1 MHKGRIYFLGN
12 SNSIHLVRWANELY
26 KRGWECLVCTFNK
39 NKPSL
44 EFLKGIKVIYVPE
57 WVESYKT
64 KFRFL
69 PLKYRFLRLLKNSD
83 YDIFHIHSIPVGN
96 SNIFFKKLKNLVI
109 SVWGSD
115 IIWDDKLKK
124 ESIRRKWAKRVIL
137 ESAVVITSTSYFMK
151 EWVKK
156 YLKKEKE
163 IYVIPFGVDLN
174 LFNPRKYK
182 NKKDKKIRIVVAKL
196 LRPKYGI
203 DILIKAFK
211 ILTKKYNSVELH
223 IIGDGEQRKELENL
237 ASDLNISSK
246 VKFWGYVK
254 NEDLPSKL
262 SMMDIFAMPSIRE
275 SESFG
280 VAAVEASAMSLP
292 VVASNIGGIPEVVLN
307 GKTGF
312 LVKPGDVDELA
323 KYLEILVIN
332 ENLRKKMGDAG
343 RRFVEEKYDWQKN
356 VSDMEEIYK
365 MVIQRSKK

>member
-1 MHKGRIYFLGN
+1 
-12 SNSIHLVRWANELY
+12 
-26 KRGWECLVCTFNK
+26 
-39 NKPSL
+39 
-44 EFLKGIKVIYVPE
+44 
-57 WVESYKT
+57 
-64 KFRFL
+64 
-69 PLKYRFLRLLKNSD
+69 
-83 YDIFHIHSIPVGN
+83 
-96 SNIFFKKLKNLVI
+96 
-109 SVWGSD
+109 
-115 IIWDDKLKK
+115 
-124 ESIRRKWAKRVIL
+124 
-137 ESAVVITSTSYFMK
+137 
-151 EWVKK
+151 
-156 YLKKEKE
+156 
-163 IYVIPFGVDLN
+163 
-174 LFNPRKYK
+174 
-182 NKKDKKIRIVVAKL
+182 VVAKL

-280 VAAVEASAMSLP
+280 VAAVEASAMGLP